1 MKQENESVCGNSCPS
16 VNSQDKE
23 AQSKKVYVKPVF
35 QKHETLRV
43 AANATKSNKGVQENY
58 SDLFK

>member
-1 MKQENESVCGNSCPS
+1 MKQENESVFGNSCPL
-16 VNSQDKE
+16 VNLQDKE

-43 AANATKSNKGVQENY
+43 AANATKSYKV
-58 SDLFK
+58 